1 MHCMNSVQIAEGP
14 MGVQADQ
21 RLTQRHASRLRVAKL
36 ISAGSEELCVIKN
49 LSSNGAM
56 VRIYGEH
63 RVEDPVTVE
72 IDGRRSINGTIV
84 WVERSYAGIAF
95 DGVIDASEVLGRALP
110 GDPIAFM
117 PRAPRFKM
125 EASDAVRIAGRDEA
139 IDMFDIS
146 QGGAKIGNIDIGAIG
161 ETVLLN
167 IKGFGLRKGQIR
179 WHDADASGI
188 AFETPIA
195 LHDFAV
201 WAATQRH
208 AH

>member
-95 DGVIDASEVLGRALP
+95 DGAIDASEVLGRALP

-146 QGGAKIGNIDIGAIG
+146 QGGAKSGTSISEPSERRCCSTSRA
-161 ETVLLN
+161 L
-167 IKGFGLRKGQIR
+167 GFARAKSAGMMRMRPGLRSKR
-179 WHDADASGI
+179 
-188 AFETPIA
+188 
-195 LHDFAV
+195 
-201 WAATQRH
+201 R
-208 AH
+208 